1 MNLNFYFFF
10 SQLVF
15 RPFHENLKIISK
27 TIEDFI
33 FMTYESDK
41 RVQQQPFNSFTI
53 ITYIHNMAISEH
65 RDQDFNKD
73 GSFDKIKNSQIEDTV
88 TAILCIGD
96 PRRLDFTLHK
106 TTPGKIE
113 KICKYKS
120 FDLTHGSLFVLHP
133 NDEKP
138 LVRQICQKNETAF
151 FKHSCKGVAKGQ
163 MSLGIVFRS
172 VSHFCQVDKSTGCAI
187 SDESDGFRT
196 SKADKAVI
204 KYLDSVMKEEDERYF
219 SSLWN
224 ICKNKHFI

>member
-1 MNLNFYFFF
+1 
-10 SQLVF
+10 
-15 RPFHENLKIISK
+15 
-27 TIEDFI
+27 
-33 FMTYESDK
+33 
-41 RVQQQPFNSFTI
+41 
-53 ITYIHNMAISEH
+53 MAINEH
-65 RDQDFNKD
+65 RDQDFKKD

-96 PRRLDFTLHK
+96 TRRLDFTLHK
-106 TTPGKIE
+106 TTPGKME

-138 LVRQICQKNETAF
+138 LVRQICHKNETTF
-151 FKHSCKGVAKGQ
+151 FKHSCKGVAKGR

-204 KYLDSVMKEEDERYF
+204 KYFDSVTKEEDERYF